1 MEMKVS
7 VTDLSST
14 QKRLEIEVP
23 ANRMKQELDKRYRD
37 LAKNVRI
44 KGFRPG
50 KVPRKILQSYYGK
63 NVESEV
69 SSQVIQETYPKAIQE
84 AAIKPLVEAD
94 IEEIHFA
101 DEGTFTYAAI
111 VEVSPPFELPEY
123 KGLKIEKR
131 AAAVTDEQVLEE
143 LQELR
148 QRHAQLQS
156 LEEDRPIREGDVVVV
171 DFTPWVDD
179 AVFERGKADD
189 YMLEVGLK
197 QLHAAF
203 DESLLG
209 RREGESF
216 SFEIDY
222 PADAPTKE
230 IAGKRVR
237 FEVTVKEVKA
247 KILPDLDDDLAKE
260 VGDYETLEELKEA
273 TRSRLAEIA
282 EKGLRAETR
291 GRIMEELVKRAS
303 FDLSPK
309 VIDREVDFLVE
320 QFVSQFQRQGL
331 NIDPEAFKAPE
342 VRAEY
347 RPQAER
353 NLRWRLIANRIAAQ
367 EGIELDEDELEA
379 IYAEV
384 ARVMRT
390 TVEKVRDAYA
400 ETPVIEQMKESKLHE
415 KVMEF
420 LEASAVFIEPAE
432 GGSEQNEE

>member
-1 MEMKVS
+1 MKVS
-7 VTDLSST
+7 VTDLSPT

-23 ANRMKQELDKRYRD
+23 ANRVKRELDKRYRD

-94 IEEIHFA
+94 IEEMHFA

-123 KGLKIEKR
+123 KGLEIEKR

-143 LQELR
+143 LQKVR
-148 QRHAQLQS
+148 QQHAQLQS

-189 YMLEVGLK
+189 YMLEVGQKRLNPE
-197 QLHAAF
+197 F
-203 DESLLG
+203 DENLLG
-209 RREGESF
+209 RRAGESF
-216 SFEIDY
+216 SFETDY

-247 KILPDLDDDLAKE
+247 KILPELDDDFAKE

-273 TRSRLAEIA
+273 TRSRLAETA

-291 GRIMEELVKRAS
+291 GKIMEELVKRAS

-331 NIDPEAFKAPE
+331 NIDTEAFKTPD

-353 NLRWRLIANRIAAQ
+353 NLRWRLIANRIAAR
-367 EGIELDEDELEA
+367 EGIELAEDDLEA

-390 TVEKVRDAYA
+390 TVEKVRDVYA
-400 ETPVIEQMKESKLHE
+400 ESPVIEQMKESKLHE

-420 LEASAVFIEPAE
+420 LEASAVFVEPSE

>member
-1 MEMKVS
+1 MKAS

-111 VEVSPPFELPEY
+111 VEVSPSFELPEY